1 MISTTPPA
9 ISVTDLRKSYPL
21 PGAGWGFGSQ
31 TAKQHV
37 ALDGITF
44 ELRQGERLA
53 YLGPNGAGKTTM
65 IRCLSGRTQADS
77 GTIELMGQ
85 RVQRS
90 SPRHML
96 GLVPQEIALYVDLT
110 TRENL
115 FAFGRFYGLRGS
127 ELQRQVE
134 WALQWTGLADR
145 GDELVGT
152 FSGGMKRRINLA
164 CGVLHEPE
172 VLLLD
177 EPSVGVDPQSRERIF
192 VMLDQLSD
200 RGTSILLTTHHLD
213 EAESQCDRIV
223 IADHGRV
230 VAAGTFEELLQQ
242 TIGIDRVVRIQL
254 DQPLRGEG
262 NEPFATTGLALTVR
276 PGESTVTAKVS
287 EIAVGLPRLIEAVGA
302 ADYCVVDVEVQSP
315 TLHHVFLH
323 LTGRELRD

>member
-1 MISTTPPA
+1 MK
-9 ISVTDLRKSYPL
+9 DLRKCYPVA
-21 PGAGWGFGSQ
+21 GSGWGFGNR
-31 TAKQHV
+31 TAKPHV

-65 IRCLSGRTQADS
+65 IRCLSGRAQPDS
-77 GTIELMGQ
+77 GTIEFLGQ
-85 RVQRS
+85 RVQRN

-115 FAFGRFYGLRGS
+115 LAFGRFYGLRGAT
-127 ELQRQVE
+127 LKRQVE
-134 WALQWTGLADR
+134 WALTWTGLADR
-145 GDELVGT
+145 GNELVGT

-192 VMLDQLSD
+192 VMLDQLSE

-213 EAESQCDRIV
+213 EAERQCDRIV

-230 VAAGTFEELLQQ
+230 VAAGTFEELLRS

-254 DQPLRGEG
+254 AQPLRGEG
-262 NEPFATTGLALTVR
+262 NEPLATAGLSLTAR
-276 PGESTVTAKVS
+276 PGECVVTAKVP
-287 EIAVGLPRLIEAVGA
+287 EIAVGLPRLIQAVGA
-302 ADYCVVDVEVQSP
+302 ARYSVADVEVQSP